1 MRKLLTVLFLFTLL
15 VPTKLFADTTPSA
28 ITETG
33 ITENEGVEETGI
45 LATLRES
52 FPEIVAGISVTG
64 LGTVLL
70 LAKAFLASN
79 KNFTLRTQGLVDNA
93 KLIKGTAKEVHEA
106 YELIKTLRDQNSLL
120 DKKIDKLEKGEEYLG
135 KILKD
140 FVKATNIRV
149 DDKINLAGLFDE
161 FDKFLSQATEEQK
174 KEANPVLEEFKET
187 INEKVAEDIK
197 KTDEYLE
204 MLKAMSE
211 DDTEV

>member
-1 MRKLLTVLFLFTLL
+1 MRKLIAVFTLFALL
-15 VPTKLFADTTPSA
+15 VPATLSADSVTESGITESA
-28 ITETG
+28 ITEG
-33 ITENEGVEETGI
+33 EEEVAGI

-79 KNFTLRTQGLVDNA
+79 KQLTLRTQSLVDNA

-106 YELIKTLRDQNSLL
+106 YELIKTLRDQNDFLAS
-120 DKKIDKLEKGEEYLG
+120 KVDKLEKGEEYIG

-149 DDKINLAGLFDE
+149 DDKINLASLFDE
-161 FDKFLSQATEEQK
+161 FDKFL
-174 KEANPVLEEFKET
+174 KEAGETVEVKQPVLEEFKET
-187 INEKVAEDIK
+187 INEKAAEDIK